1 MASTMDLLIYT
12 SLCQNNL
19 DLFGA
24 DPSSTEWKA
33 YVDYIDDMVLDGF
46 FMSIDCS
53 LRFFLE
59 NTGRICWSSPRIISF
74 VSDPTLNNSDFLGD
88 F

>member
-1 MASTMDLLIYT
+1 M
-12 SLCQNNL
+12 CQNNL

>member
-1 MASTMDLLIYT
+1 M
-12 SLCQNNL
+12 
-19 DLFGA
+19 
-24 DPSSTEWKA
+24 
-33 YVDYIDDMVLDGF
+33 DYIDDMVLDGF

-74 VSDPTLNNSDFLGD
+74 VSDPTLNNSNFLGD